1 MKKLNMKTFNATLT
15 FVQYSRGEVLI
26 KARSLK
32 EARCKADEIGADEV
46 DDWNAVDGEVS
57 VESVTEKKPRKKTS
71 QTRQPIQNRRR
82 IADFETRMDGLAG
95 RNWRDEYPGYEE
107 LSTARKIETLKA
119 AIAEYED

>member
-57 VESVTEKKPRKKTS
+57 VESVKEQKPRKKTS
-71 QTRQPIQNRRR
+71 QTRQP
-82 IADFETRMDGLAG
+82 
-95 RNWRDEYPGYEE
+95 
-107 LSTARKIETLKA
+107 
-119 AIAEYED
+119 

>member
-46 DDWNAVDGEVS
+46 DDWNPVNGEVS

-71 QTRQPIQNRRR
+71 QTRQP
-82 IADFETRMDGLAG
+82 
-95 RNWRDEYPGYEE
+95 
-107 LSTARKIETLKA
+107 
-119 AIAEYED
+119 